1 MYVPKDLV
9 DYICVLGH
17 DHHVIRQIARRLRTK
32 WSEVIASTNVK
43 SKLYIVEP
51 PQPSSMGRDVI
62 VSKEWHLTKA
72 SLLGEPSNGG
82 GNSAFWSDRAEL
94 IRSKN
99 KDHLLNAVDKSLRGV
114 AFVRGHLR
122 MRVNF
127 GTFVLNAYRCPKDD
141 KPSYPL
147 EEFREMML
155 HEQTKG
161 RLIPGY
167 GSLLQLI
174 SSANFAK
181 LASR

>member
-1 MYVPKDLV
+1 MYVPKDLQ
-9 DYICVLGH
+9 DYVCVLGH
-17 DHHVIRQIARRLRTK
+17 DHRVIRHIARRLRTK

-43 SKLYIVEP
+43 SKLYVVEP

-62 VSKEWHLTKA
+62 VSKKSHLTKP
-72 SLLGEPSNGG
+72 SLLGEPSSGG
-82 GNSAFWSDRAEL
+82 DSAFWSDRAKL
-94 IRSKN
+94 IQSKN

-127 GTFVLNAYRCPKDD
+127 GSFVLDAYRRPKDD

-167 GSLLQLI
+167 G
-174 SSANFAK
+174 
-181 LASR
+181 